1 MRFKDRSEA
10 GIRLAEKL
18 EKYKNP
24 DTVIYAL
31 PRGGVVVGY
40 RVALHLNAPL
50 DILVTR
56 KIGHPQN
63 PEYAVCAV
71 AEDGHLLCNEEEKM
85 YLDKEWLKRRIEEER
100 EEARRRSDLYIK
112 KSFRVSAKGK
122 IAIIVDDGVATGL
135 TLRLA
140 IEEVKHEKAK
150 KIIAAVP
157 VAPKGIAE
165 LIKREVDE
173 FVAVDIPRIYM
184 GAVGAYYD
192 EFGQVRDEEV
202 IRLLDRG

>member
-1 MRFKDRSEA
+1 
-10 GIRLAEKL
+10 
-18 EKYKNP
+18 
-24 DTVIYAL
+24 
-31 PRGGVVVGY
+31 
-40 RVALHLNAPL
+40 
-50 DILVTR
+50 
-56 KIGHPQN
+56 
-63 PEYAVCAV
+63 
-71 AEDGHLLCNEEEKM
+71 M